1 MNLYEFKTQ
10 DLDRFK
16 NAIQLSYR
24 DVRQRGDE
32 LQLRECPYCHSQHDP
47 WTFAINSKTGTFNC
61 KRASCSVRGN
71 MITLAKD
78 FGFSLG
84 RDADE
89 YEHTGTTWRKFK
101 TFKNPTKEIE
111 SKDPAIE
118 FMKSR
123 GISEEVAKRYEIT
136 VKPDQENI
144 IVFPF
149 RDEEGA
155 LTFIKYRNST
165 FTNGVSQGSKEWCE
179 ADTKPILF
187 GMNHCSDS
195 GTLVMT
201 EGQIDSLSL
210 AEAGIE
216 NAVSVPTGKNG
227 FTWIPYCWDFLA
239 KFDELIV
246 FGDREGETITLL
258 DEMTKRFHGTVKF
271 VPPESYHGYK
281 DANDLLCA
289 EGPEAIRSAI
299 ESATQ
304 VPDDFIKELKDIV
317 SNEAENEP
325 IFQTGIRKLDGLTGG
340 LYPGQLVILTGER
353 GRGKSTFASQLV
365 VNAAA
370 SGIKSFIYSGEMPNA
385 AVKEWIERQI
395 AGPDCINLEQMPSG
409 YEKTHINAMYTDQ
422 IAAWHDGMIYIYD
435 TDALINTEDEGVERD
450 LLGKVRKAIVQ
461 YGCRFIVIDN
471 LMTAIDDDLQFDIY
485 RQQAMFVKKLKRL
498 ASRFGVVI
506 LLIAHPKKAGK
517 DGKGF
522 ENDDVLGSSNIT
534 NFADII
540 MRYDVPSKK
549 PQDENNRI
557 LELTKSRR
565 SGRRGKFDMF
575 YEFKSKRIS
584 DSEIKLREGLL
595 PPIEQLGL
603 DVVEGVLF

>member
-1 MNLYEFKTQ
+1 MSLYEFNPI
-10 DLDRFK
+10 DLDKFK
-16 NAIQLSYR
+16 NAISLSYR

-47 WTFAINSKTGTFNC
+47 WTFAINCRTGTFNC
-61 KRASCSVRGN
+61 KRASCSVKGN

-84 RDADE
+84 RDVDE
-89 YEHTGTTWRKFK
+89 YEHIGTWRKFK
-101 TFKNPTKEIE
+101 TFKEPKKQIE

-118 FMKSR
+118 YMKTR
-123 GISEEVAKRYEIT
+123 GISEEVAKKYEIT
-136 VKPDQENI
+136 SKEGQDNV

-149 RDEEGA
+149 RDTDGT

-165 FTNGVSQGSKEWCE
+165 FVKGEGSKEWCE
-179 ADTKPILF
+179 ADTRPILF
-187 GMNHCSDS
+187 GMNHCSDN

-227 FTWIPYCWDFLA
+227 FTWVPYCWDFLA

-246 FGDREGETITLL
+246 FGDREGENITLL
-258 DEMTKRFHGTVKF
+258 DPMTKRFHGTVKF
-271 VPPESYHGYK
+271 VPPEAYHGYK
-281 DANDLLCA
+281 DANDLLRA
-289 EGPEAIRSAI
+289 EGPEAVRAAV
-299 ESATQ
+299 EAATP
-304 VPDDFIKELKDIV
+304 VPDDFIKELKDIAL
-317 SNEAENEP
+317 NEADNEP
-325 IFQTGIRKLDGLTGG
+325 VFQTGVRKLDAMTGG
-340 LYPGQLVILTGER
+340 MYPGQLVILTGER

-365 VNAAA
+365 VNAVA
-370 SGIKSFIYSGEMPNA
+370 GGVKCFIYSGEMPNA
-385 AVKEWIERQI
+385 SVKEWIERQI
-395 AGPDCINLEQMPSG
+395 AGPECINLEVLPSG
-409 YEKTHINAMYTDQ
+409 YEKTHINAMYLDY
-422 IAAWHDGMIYIYD
+422 ISAWHEGMIYIYD
-435 TDALINTEDEGVERD
+435 TDALINTEDEGVEKD

-471 LMTAIDDDLQFDIY
+471 LMTALDDNLQFDIY
-485 RQQAMFVKKLKRL
+485 RQQAVFVKKLKRL

-506 LLIAHPKKAGK
+506 LLIAHPKKAAK
-517 DGKGF
+517 DSKGF

-540 MRYDVPSKK
+540 LRYDVPSKK
-549 PQDENNRI
+549 AQDADKRI
-557 LELTKSRR
+557 LELTK
-565 SGRRGKFDMF
+565 GRRDGRKGKIDMM

-584 DSEIKLREGLL
+584 DSELGINATLL
-595 PPIEQLGL
+595 AAVDFEQA
-603 DVVEGVLF
+603 DSDADIPF

>member
-1 MNLYEFKTQ
+1 MSLYEFRPE
-10 DLDRFK
+10 DLEKFRA
-16 NAIQLSYR
+16 AIGLSYK

-47 WTFAINSKTGTFNC
+47 WTFAINGRTGVFNC
-61 KRASCSVRGN
+61 KRASCSVKGN

-84 RDADE
+84 RDTDE
-89 YEHTGTTWRKFK
+89 YEHIGTWRKFK
-101 TFKNPTKEIE
+101 TFKEPMKEIE

-118 FMKSR
+118 YMKSR
-123 GISEEVAKRYEIT
+123 GISEAVARRYEIT
-136 VKPDQENI
+136 SKGGQDNV

-149 RDEEGA
+149 RNEDGA

-165 FTNGVSQGSKEWCE
+165 FTKGVTQGSKEWCE

-271 VPPESYHGYK
+271 VPPEAYHGYK
-281 DANDLLCA
+281 DANDLLRA
-289 EGPEAIRSAI
+289 EGPEAVRAAVNA
-299 ESATQ
+299 ATI
-304 VPDDFIKELKDIV
+304 VPDDFIKELKDIA
-317 SNEAENEP
+317 SDENANTP
-325 IFQTGIRKLDGLTGG
+325 IFQSGIKRLDGMTGG
-340 LYPGQLVILTGER
+340 MFPGQLVILTGER
-353 GRGKSTFASQLV
+353 GRGKSTLASQLV
-365 VNAAA
+365 VNAVAA
-370 SGIKSFIYSGEMPNA
+370 GTKAFIYSGEMPNA
-385 AVKEWIERQI
+385 SVKEWIERQI
-395 AGPDCINLEQMPSG
+395 AGPDCINLEVMPSG
-409 YEKTHINAMYTDQ
+409 YEKTHINAMYLDQ
-422 IAAWHDGMIYIYD
+422 IAAWHDGMIYLYD
-435 TDALINTEDEGVERD
+435 TDALINTEDEGVEKD
-450 LLGKVRKAIVQ
+450 LLGKIRKAIVQ
-461 YGCRFIVIDN
+461 YGCKFIVIDN
-471 LMTAIDDDLQFDIY
+471 LMTALDDNLQFDVY
-485 RQQAMFVKKLKRL
+485 RQQAVFVKKLKRL
-498 ASRFGVVI
+498 AARFGVVI
-506 LLIAHPKKAGK
+506 MLIAHPKKASK
-517 DGKGF
+517 DSKGF
-522 ENDDVLGSSNIT
+522 ENDDVLGSSNVT

-549 PQDENNRI
+549 AQDADKRV

-565 SGRRGKFDMF
+565 SGIKGKIEMF
-575 YEFKSKRIS
+575 YDFKSKRIS
-584 DSEIKLREGLL
+584 DSEVRLNDVLL
-595 PPIEQLGL
+595 AAL
-603 DVVEGVLF
+603 DFEEVDTDIPF